1 MTAFVAR
8 ARPERPNASGCAY
21 PHLGQPAYA
30 VAPVNEL
37 VDSKEMVAGFSIKNL
52 VRIIAALG
60 LLVSLTACGTP
71 QFRTVVPANLVN
83 AAVVPGLADKTI
95 RIWGDQP
102 PKDLGDQVKEIRD
115 QRNRARASGISQ
127 KGIDDFLVLSGGGAD
142 GAFGAGLLNGWT
154 KNGTRPNFGIVTGVS
169 TGALIAPFAFLGPK
183 YDATLKEIFTK
194 HDTDDI
200 LQPKFIAGII
210 GGAAAVTSSA
220 PIANLISKY
229 ITRSVLR
236 KIALEH
242 NRGRRLLIGTT
253 NLDAQR
259 SVIWD
264 MGRIAAADSEE
275 ALRLF
280 HKIILAS
287 VSIPG
292 IFPPVLIDVTVK
304 GKARQEM
311 HVDGGTT
318 DNVIFVPVQTNL
330 LALSRQ
336 ISPRP
341 RHRLFIIVNSHTNPE
356 WENVKPTT
364 VEIAAR
370 SISTLIKQHTIGD
383 LRKLYDFS
391 KKNKIQYKLATI
403 PSSFEQESDEPFD
416 RKYMRA
422 LFKLGAE
429 LGAVGYRWRSKPPNE

>member
-1 MTAFVAR
+1 
-8 ARPERPNASGCAY
+8 
-21 PHLGQPAYA
+21 
-30 VAPVNEL
+30 
-37 VDSKEMVAGFSIKNL
+37 MV
-52 VRIIAALG
+52 
-60 LLVSLTACGTP
+60 
-71 QFRTVVPANLVN
+71 
-83 AAVVPGLADKTI
+83 
-95 RIWGDQP
+95 
-102 PKDLGDQVKEIRD
+102 EIRN
-115 QRNRARASGISQ
+115 QRRRAKA
-127 KGIDDFLVLSGGGAD
+127 KGINQRGINDFLVLSGGGAD

-154 KNGTRPNFGIVTGVS
+154 KNGTRPRFGIVTGVS

-183 YDATLKEIFTK
+183 YDATLKEIFTE

-200 LQPKFIAGII
+200 LQPKFIAGLLG
-210 GGAAAVTSSA
+210 GGASVTSSA

-229 ITRSVLR
+229 ISRAVLR
-236 KIALEH
+236 KVAAEH
-242 NRGRRLLIGTT
+242 NNGRRLLIGTT

-264 MGRIAAADSEE
+264 MGRIAAADSNE
-275 ALRLF
+275 ALKLF
-280 HKIILAS
+280 RKVILAS

-304 GKARQEM
+304 GKSRQEM

-318 DNVIFVPVQTNL
+318 DNVVFVPVQTNL

-336 ISPRP
+336 ITPSP
-341 RHRLFIIVNSHTNPE
+341 RHRLFIVVNSHTNPE

-391 KKNKIQYKLATI
+391 KKNRIQYNLATI
-403 PSSFEQESDEPFD
+403 PPSFEQDSDEPFD

-422 LFKLGAE
+422 LFKFGADLGS
-429 LGAVGYRWRSKPPNE
+429 VGYRWKNKPPEE